1 MLYVTTPWYQGTCRP
16 NKEPR
21 VSPQVPLMPKSK
33 VVLETNMFKSKLL
46 IACYI
51 TLNAAKVD
59 PPQNIGLGH

>member
-1 MLYVTTPWYQGTCRP
+1 MRVIQLKFKNKPVIFFQNGGARARRAGPGSAFVLRP
-16 NKEPR
+16 IFLK
-21 VSPQVPLMPKSK
+21 VS
-33 VVLETNMFKSKLL
+33 LL